1 MAFHN
6 LMAEALCE
14 LIPLVP
20 GVFLGAI
27 CEVSPLVPGVFPGA
41 TCELNPLVSG
51 APEGLARAS
60 CELNP
65 LVSGASFCLRAFLA
79 HTPRRI
85 PSKGKSSVT

>member
-20 GVFLGAI
+20 GVF
-27 CEVSPLVPGVFPGA
+27 PGA
-41 TCELNPLVSG
+41 TCELNPWVSG
-51 APEGLARAS
+51 APEGLAGAS

-65 LVSGASFCLRAFLA
+65 LVSGTSFCLRAVSGAYPPA
-79 HTPRRI
+79 HTLQ
-85 PSKGKSSVT
+85 